1 MWLGAGEA
9 QAQGNYQNAPLGGRS
24 SIMGGT
30 GVALG
35 VDGAA
40 PFLNPATLSRIEDKK
55 LAFSSRFFGYFQRS
69 FDDWQAPGAV
79 DPGRVGDL
87 QIKPESQSLR
97 YLAILPDSACIY
109 LDWTTRKAVKSKSRL
124 YRAPVARAT
133 AGSGKL
139 GACLARTEESS
150 FEMNALNFAGN
161 TSSGRVNQ
169 TQTIGRLWSSWTGGP
184 SFAFAINEDISIGA
198 AFYAVKN
205 RYVSNA
211 SVSTI
216 VGGSGEVLPSSVMF
230 QSSMEA
236 QSWDALAHVGVLYR
250 LNETLT
256 AGLSLRTPS
265 IHVYDAVNVSVSQ
278 ILGGAMSDTR
288 YWSAGG
294 SFETS
299 SPARISVGLG
309 AEWDRLRLEING
321 FLYVGLEELARAD
334 MIREGVS
341 IQPGITPVRTLDRLT
356 LIEGA
361 SPVANVGIGS
371 EFFLTRDLS
380 LMTGFSTDFSA
391 IAPLSETEPYAS
403 RIFHDRANGVHGGIG
418 VASYTDYGDLVMGLR
433 GSYLYG
439 ETSAVNTF
447 VSPAL
452 LEGVDYKGFSVV
464 LVVAGRVSAGS
475 VKEAAEDVGDAVK
488 GEAPQPVG
496 KPTEPMREP
505 VKKDEE

>member
-1 MWLGAGEA
+1 
-9 QAQGNYQNAPLGGRS
+9 
-24 SIMGGT
+24 MGGT

-69 FDDWQAPGAV
+69 FDDWQAPGDV
-79 DPGRVGDL
+79 DPARVGDL

-97 YLAILPDSACIY
+97 YLAVLPDSACIY
-109 LDWTTRKAVKSKSRL
+109 LDWTTRKAVKNKSRL

-133 AGSGKL
+133 TGSGKL

-150 FEMNALNFAGN
+150 FEMNALNFAAN

-169 TQTIGRLWSSWTGGP
+169 TQTIGRIFTSWSGGP
-184 SFAFAINEDISIGA
+184 SFAFAFDEDFSIGA
-198 AFYAVKN
+198 AFYGVKN
-205 RYVSNA
+205 RYVSHA
-211 SVSTI
+211 TVATI
-216 VGGSGEVLPSSVMF
+216 VGGSSEVLPSSMMF

-250 LNETLT
+250 VNDTIT

-265 IHVYDAVNVSVSQ
+265 IHIYDDVDASVSQ
-278 ILGGAMSDTR
+278 VVGGATSDTR

-294 SFETS
+294 SFEMA
-299 SPARISVGLG
+299 SPARLSVGLG
-309 AEWDRLRLEING
+309 MEWDRLRLEING
-321 FLYVGLEELARAD
+321 FLYVPLAELARAD

-341 IQPGITPVRTLDRLT
+341 IRPGITPVRSLDRLT
-356 LIEGA
+356 LIEAA

-380 LMTGFSTDFSA
+380 VLSGFSTDLSA
-391 IAPLSETEPYAS
+391 ISPLSEAEPYAA
-403 RIFHDRANGVHGGIG
+403 RIFHDRTNGVHGGVGI
-418 VASYTDYGDLVMGLR
+418 ASYTDYGDLVFGLR
-433 GSYLYG
+433 ASYLWG

-452 LEGVDYKGFSVV
+452 LEGVDFKGFTAV

-488 GEAPQPVG
+488 GEAPAPVG

-505 VKKDEE
+505 LKKEEE